1 MKKLLIIMLLAIS
14 VTLQAQQVDD
24 ANWQSR
30 VKVPQGYQFSPLG
43 TQSTTYTV
51 NGFDNFWLGTDF
63 GEPYIATNP
72 KDPLNSVCAYNINN
86 FYYTLDGVNWI
97 KGYPNFPGYSVIGDP
112 VVTYDSL
119 GNVYYLQ
126 MYQNGS
132 EYGAAVGKS
141 TDKGVTW
148 SMFSRAY
155 SSTAGLGDKPWITAV
170 QSGGPYSNYLFV
182 GWRQFGSTGMRV
194 VRSTDGG
201 QTWSSPITLSGDQ
214 GAYVAAGPNGNIPG
228 GYIYFACTSGGSI
241 ILYRSSDGGLTWSYV
256 STPSSMAGPGVICY
270 GRYTVKNCIRT
281 DNFPRMAVDN
291 SWTSTRGTVYIAF
304 AANPAGPDNADI
316 FVVKSTNYGL
326 NWSSAIRV
334 NDDATTTDQWM
345 PAITVDS
352 RTGRVYVFWYDS
364 RNDPSGN
371 LLTEMWCGTST
382 NGGNTFINNKVSD
395 VQFNPNNM
403 AVGQGQN
410 QANYIGDYI
419 GNSSIGKT
427 AINVWTDARFNNM
440 GSFVAYSPDFA
451 MLANPNSAFLH
462 SGNDSATFTIKV
474 PAIRG
479 PFDDNVRFTSTLDTL
494 PTSGSIILNFINGK
508 DSITTFPD
516 SVYLKAKIQG
526 SVPPKAYY
534 VTVTGRGT
542 MGAPVHKRS
551 IILYVGVNTLTIGTN
566 REGVCEYKVNGT
578 QFNTKQTLVFVTG
591 SNVTVQAL
599 SPKVV
604 GGTQYVFQNW
614 SDNGD
619 TTHTITVN
627 NNISLTAFYKIQFKL
642 IMNSSIGNT
651 FGGNVFYDSATAF
664 TFGVTGRFVNYNNQ
678 TYQFR
683 GWTGSG
689 VGSYTSPDSS
699 GFDTVVTRPN
709 GIINPIVQTAR
720 WLQVTSVQNIST
732 EIPKEYKLYQNFPN
746 PFNPVTTIEFDIVK
760 TQDVKLQVYDIL
772 GREIRTLIETNLG
785 AGKYRVQFNAVDL
798 PSGIYFY
805 KLTTP
810 DYTNIK
816 RMILMK

>member
-1 MKKLLIIMLLAIS
+1 MMGAYVFAGYLGTYVGGRPSVQNMRTRPYPFIAADNSYGPYRGRLYLVYATNVPNVDGAKSDIFCRYSTDGGASWSSPVTINDDPNSTNNYQWMPSIWCDKFDGKLYVKWFDTRNVPTSDSAEVYASYSSNGGVSFVTNQKISTAKFKIDCSTCGGGGTPRYQGDYDAIVSNGVTSKMSWSDFRNGAFGSYTAYFPDFAMITAYQSFNLNNNDSLII
-14 VTLQAQQVDD
+14 
-24 ANWQSR
+24 R
-30 VKVPQGYQFSPLG
+30 VKVPAVKL
-43 TQSTTYTV
+43 
-51 NGFDNFWLGTDF
+51 
-63 GEPYIATNP
+63 
-72 KDPLNSVCAYNINN
+72 
-86 FYYTLDGVNWI
+86 
-97 KGYPNFPGYSVIGDP
+97 YS
-112 VVTYDSL
+112 
-119 GNVYYLQ
+119 
-126 MYQNGS
+126 
-132 EYGAAVGKS
+132 KS
-141 TDKGVTW
+141 
-148 SMFSRAY
+148 
-155 SSTAGLGDKPWITAV
+155 
-170 QSGGPYSNYLFV
+170 
-182 GWRQFGSTGMRV
+182 
-194 VRSTDGG
+194 
-201 QTWSSPITLSGDQ
+201 
-214 GAYVAAGPNGNIPG
+214 
-228 GYIYFACTSGGSI
+228 
-241 ILYRSSDGGLTWSYV
+241 
-256 STPSSMAGPGVICY
+256 
-270 GRYTVKNCIRT
+270 
-281 DNFPRMAVDN
+281 
-291 SWTSTRGTVYIAF
+291 
-304 AANPAGPDNADI
+304 
-316 FVVKSTNYGL
+316 
-326 NWSSAIRV
+326 
-334 NDDATTTDQWM
+334 
-345 PAITVDS
+345 
-352 RTGRVYVFWYDS
+352 
-364 RNDPSGN
+364 
-371 LLTEMWCGTST
+371 
-382 NGGNTFINNKVSD
+382 
-395 VQFNPNNM
+395 
-403 AVGQGQN
+403 
-410 QANYIGDYI
+410 
-419 GNSSIGKT
+419 
-427 AINVWTDARFNNM
+427 
-440 GSFVAYSPDFA
+440 
-451 MLANPNSAFLH
+451 
-462 SGNDSATFTIKV
+462 
-474 PAIRG
+474 
-479 PFDDNVRFTSTLDTL
+479 VRFTAQVDTMPVSGTLQL
-494 PTSGSIILNFINGK
+494 SFVQGK
-508 DSITTFPD
+508 DSLISFPD
-516 SVYLKAKIQG
+516 SVLLKVKSIGNVTPG
-526 SVPPKAYY
+526 SYGIII
-534 VTVTGRGT
+534 TGSGPNGT
-542 MGAPVHKRS
+542 PVHQRIVDILVNSS
-551 IILYVGVNTLTIGTN
+551 IVSVGTN
-566 REGVCEYKVNGT
+566 RNTICDFKVNGV
-578 QFNTKQTLVFVTG
+578 QYNTRTDFVFPNG